1 MYKIYTC
8 QSCGKVLKNKED
20 FAGGEIGN
28 PFCKDCTDE
37 LGYGKTF
44 SNIIGD
50 TKKFLM
56 EQMSVSEE
64 EAEKMAEENVSKIPF
79 WVKRE
84 ELMQN
89 KELLII
95 TDVGSTTTKAVLL
108 KKEDSGFRIIEI
120 YNSPTTVEKP
130 LENVNV
136 GVFNAIKKLEE
147 KSGQKILSDNKG
159 ESGFAFEEN
168 VLYLTTSSAGGGLQ
182 ILVIGLTL
190 FDSASSGERTAYGA
204 GGVILETFAIDD
216 KRTSLEQMQA
226 MNILHPDIILMCGGI
241 DGGAIASL
249 MRLGEILQ
257 LAEPSPKFGEKN
269 KIPLVFAGNVDAQPF
284 ISGLFKDKF
293 ELFLTP
299 NLRPTMKTENLVPA
313 REKIHKLFMNNVM
326 EQAPGY
332 SDLKKKVSDNII
344 PTPLGVIR
352 SLQLISQNLDENVMS
367 VDIGG
372 ATTDVFS
379 NIQGEYFRTVS
390 ANYGLSYSISNV
402 MKDAGFKN
410 IRKWLPE
417 NTDENYIR
425 NYISNKMLYPTFNPT
440 ADFQIAVEQAIA
452 REAISMSKKQHL
464 EMNFNTANIGF
475 LEKVKY
481 RDLEK
486 ITEMFYFEKEKEK
499 HSFHIFDINI
509 LIGAGGVISHTQNKN
524 QAFAVI
530 INGFQP
536 QGITEIWRDKD
547 FITPHLG
554 KLSEVNEKLASELL
568 EKNCFEKLGIYIKV
582 MGKKFKKGHPAME
595 ISCKNETHIIK
606 VNELLFWESDAEE
619 TLEIRMEKGFYLNG
633 VDEHFTLKPGL
644 PILIDT
650 YENTDSERM
659 NQTLKLF
666 NFGNEPQE
674 IESSFQNFMGEKKIE
689 QGEFIHKVELPYAGN
704 ILVEEGQEVNPE
716 TVIGENL
723 FDPPKIYV
731 ISLFDKT
738 YLHLNRDNIKKSLL
752 IKEGEEIKVGKRIA
766 EIGDRSLLDELTFQH
781 YYFES
786 PIRGKVEKINY
797 DSGTIVL
804 REIQD
809 YSTKPKIVNI
819 AKKLNIPPKLTKR
832 YMKKEL
838 NDFVYAGD
846 LLASK
851 IIDATGLSY
860 PLIASTPTTGTI
872 KKIDTI
878 TGKVTIQYEKEPY
891 RKQAGISGKV
901 STLEAGRSASI
912 SYRGFKLKGII
923 GFGAEAYG
931 KVRFINTKDQISNC
945 EFGEIVVIPHKVDIE
960 FLKKAA
966 HLKLKGVIAPSID
979 NSDLVDFIGE
989 EIGVALTG
997 NENVPFPLI
1006 LTEGFGDFAME
1017 DAYWEFF
1024 KQNNGKSVCINGH
1037 TQIRAGVTR
1046 PEIIVN

>member
-1 MYKIYTC
+1 MNKIYTC

-20 FAGGEIGN
+20 FAGEVFGN
-28 PFCKDCTDE
+28 QFCKDCTDD
-37 LGYGKTF
+37 LGFRKTY

-56 EQMSVSEE
+56 EQMSVSDD

-89 KELLII
+89 KDLIVI

-108 KKEDSGFRIIEI
+108 KKDDQKFKLLEI
-120 YNSPTTVEKP
+120 YNSATTVEKP
-130 LENVNV
+130 LENVNI

-147 KSGQKILSDNKG
+147 KSGLKILTQNSG
-159 ESGFAFEEN
+159 EKNLDFTDN

-204 GGVILETFAIDD
+204 GGVILDTFAIDD

-241 DGGAIASL
+241 DGGAVSSL
-249 MRLGEILQ
+249 LRLGEILQ

-269 KIPLVFAGNVDAQPF
+269 KIPLVFAGNIDAQPF
-284 ISGLFKDKF
+284 ISGLFKNKF

-299 NLRPTMKTENLVPA
+299 NLRPTMKEENIIPA
-313 REKIHKLFMNNVM
+313 REKIHRLFMDNVM

-332 SDLKKKVSDNII
+332 SELKKKVSDNII
-344 PTPLGVIR
+344 PTPLGVIH
-352 SLQLISQNLDENVMS
+352 SLQLISQNLNENVMS

-402 MKDAGFKN
+402 LKDAGFES
-410 IRKWLPE
+410 IRKWLPSE
-417 NTDENYIR
+417 FDDDYIR
-425 NYISNKMLYPTFNPT
+425 NYIANKMLYPTFNPT
-440 ADFQIAVEQAIA
+440 DDSQIAIEQAIA
-452 REAISMSKKQHL
+452 TEAIGMSKMQHL
-464 EMNFNTANIGF
+464 KMNFNTSNVGF

-486 ITEMFYFEKEKEK
+486 LMEMFYFEKEKEK

-509 LIGAGGVISHTQNKN
+509 MIGAGGVVSHTQNKN
-524 QAFAVI
+524 QAFAMI
-530 INGFQP
+530 MNGFQP
-536 QGITEIWRDKD
+536 QGITEIWRDRD

-568 EKNCFEKLGIYIKV
+568 ENECFEKLGIYIKV
-582 MGKKFKKGHPAME
+582 MGRKFKPNHPVME
-595 ISCKNETHIIK
+595 ISYKNETHKIK
-606 VNELLFWESDAEE
+606 TNEIFWWESDAEE
-619 TLEIRMEKGFYLNG
+619 TLEIKMEKGFYLNG
-633 VDEHFTLKPGL
+633 EEENYTLKTDL

-650 YENTDSERM
+650 CEKTDVERL
-659 NQTLKLF
+659 NQTLHLCD
-666 NFGNEPQE
+666 FGKEQQA
-674 IESSFQNFMGEKKIE
+674 IESSFCDFMEQKKIE
-689 QGEFIHKVELPYAGN
+689 KGLFEHEVELPYAGN
-704 ILVEEGQEVNPE
+704 ILVTKGQEVSPE
-716 TVIGENL
+716 IVIGENL

-731 ISLFDKT
+731 ISLFDKS
-738 YLHLNRDNIKKSLL
+738 YLHLNQENIKKSLL
-752 IKEGEEIKVGKRIA
+752 IKEGETVKIGTRIA
-766 EIGDRSLLDELTFQH
+766 EIGDRSLIDELTFQH
-781 YYFES
+781 YYYES

-797 DSGTIVL
+797 NSGTIVL

-809 YSTKPKIVNI
+809 YSTKPKVVNV
-819 AKKLNIPPKLTKR
+819 AKKLNIPPKLIKR

-851 IIDATGLSY
+851 IIDATGLTY
-860 PLIASTPTTGTI
+860 PLIASAPTTGTI
-872 KKIDTI
+872 TEINIT
-878 TGKVTIQYEKEPY
+878 TGKVTIQYDKDPY
-891 RKQAGISGKV
+891 HKFAGISGKV
-901 STLEAGRSASI
+901 SKIEPDRNASI
-912 SYRGFKLKGII
+912 SFKGYKLSGII
-923 GFGAEAYG
+923 GFGSEANG
-931 KVRFINTKDQISNC
+931 KLHFIEYKDEIRNC
-945 EFGEIVVIPHKVDIE
+945 EIGEIVVIPEKINLD
-960 FLKKAA
+960 FLKKAS
-966 HLKLKGVIAPSID
+966 HLKVKGIIASSID
-979 NSDLVDFIGE
+979 NSDLVDFTGE

-997 NENVPFPLI
+997 NENIPFPLI
-1006 LTEGFGDFAME
+1006 LTEGFGDFKM
-1017 DAYWEFF
+1017 DKNYHDFF
-1024 KQNNGKSVCINGH
+1024 RQNNGKSVYVNGH

>member
-1 MYKIYTC
+1 MNKVYIC
-8 QSCGKVLKNKED
+8 QSCGKVLKSKED
-20 FAGGEIGN
+20 FAGEIFGN

-37 LGYGKTF
+37 LGFRKTY

-84 ELMQN
+84 ELMQD
-89 KELLII
+89 KELIVI

-108 KKEDSGFRIIEI
+108 KKESSGFKIIEI

-130 LENVNV
+130 QENVNL
-136 GVFNAIKKLEE
+136 GVFNAIRKLEE
-147 KSGQKILSDNKG
+147 KSNLKILNSKAGSSN
-159 ESGFAFEEN
+159 FEFSEN

-204 GGVILETFAIDD
+204 GGVILDTFAIDD
-216 KRTSLEQMQA
+216 KRTSLEQMQE

-241 DGGAIASL
+241 DGGAVSSL
-249 MRLGEILQ
+249 LRLGEILQ
-257 LAEPSPKFGEKN
+257 LADPSPKFGEKN
-269 KIPLVFAGNVDAQPF
+269 KIPLVFAGNIAAQPF
-284 ISGLFKDKF
+284 ISSLFKDRF
-293 ELFLTP
+293 ELYLAP
-299 NLRPTMKTENLVPA
+299 NIRPTMKTENLIPA
-313 REKIHKLFMNNVM
+313 REKIHKLFMDNVM

-332 SDLKKKVSDNII
+332 SELKKKVSDNII

-352 SLQLISQNLDENVMS
+352 SLQLISQNLEENVMS

-402 MKDAGFKN
+402 LKDAEFEN

-417 NTDENYIR
+417 NLDDNYIR

-440 ADFQIAVEQAIA
+440 DDFQIAIEQAIA
-452 REAISMSKKQHL
+452 REAIGMSKKQHL
-464 EMNFNTANIGF
+464 KMNFNTANVGF

-486 ITEMFYFEKEKEK
+486 IMEMFYFEKEKEK

-509 LIGAGGVISHTQNKN
+509 MIGAGGVISHTQNKN
-524 QAFAVI
+524 QAFAMI
-530 INGFQP
+530 IDGFQP

-554 KLSEVNEKLASELL
+554 KLSEVNEKLASQLL
-568 EKNCFEKLGIYIKV
+568 ENDCFEKLGIYIKV
-582 MGKKFKKGHPAME
+582 MGKKFKEGHQVME
-595 ISCKNETHIIK
+595 ISNQNETHKIK
-606 VNELLFWESDAEE
+606 VNELLYWESDAEE

-633 VDEHFTLKPGL
+633 EDEHFTLKTSL

-650 YENTDSERM
+650 CEKTDVERL
-659 NQTLKLF
+659 NQTLNLYDFEKKQ
-666 NFGNEPQE
+666 QE
-674 IESSFQNFMGEKKIE
+674 IESSFQDFMAEKKIE
-689 QGEFIHKVELPYAGN
+689 QGSFVHKVELPYAGN
-704 ILVEEGQEVNPE
+704 ILVSEGQEVTSE

-723 FDPPKIYV
+723 YDPPKIYV

-738 YLHLNRDNIKKSLL
+738 YLHLNEENIKKSLL
-752 IKEGEEIKVGKRIA
+752 IKEGQVVKIGTRIA
-766 EIGDRSLLDELTFQH
+766 EIGDRSLIDELTFQH
-781 YYFES
+781 YFFES
-786 PIRGKVEKINY
+786 PIRGKAEKINY

-809 YSTKPKIVNI
+809 YSTKPKIVNV
-819 AKKLNIPPKLTKR
+819 AKKLNIPPKLIKR

-851 IIDATGLSY
+851 IIDATGLTY
-860 PLIASTPTTGTI
+860 PLIASAPTTGTI
-872 KKIDTI
+872 KEINTT
-878 TGKVTIQYEKEPY
+878 TGKVTIQYDKDPY
-891 RKQAGISGKV
+891 QKFAGISGKV
-901 STLEAGRSASI
+901 SEITAGKSASI
-912 SYRGFKLKGII
+912 SYEGCKLNGII
-923 GFGAEAYG
+923 GFGSEANG
-931 KVRFINTKDQISNC
+931 KLHFIDNMEEIQKCKIGD
-945 EFGEIVVIPHKVDIE
+945 IVVLPKKINID
-960 FLKKAA
+960 FLKKAT
-966 HLKLKGVIAPSID
+966 KLKVNGIIVPSID
-979 NSDLVDFIGE
+979 NADLIDFTGE

-997 NENVPFPLI
+997 NENIPFPLI
-1006 LTEGFGDFAME
+1006 LTEGFGDFEM
-1017 DAYWEFF
+1017 DRYYREFF
-1024 KQNNGKSVCINGH
+1024 QNNNGKSIYINGH

>member
-1 MYKIYTC
+1 MIKVYTC

-20 FAGGEIGN
+20 FAGEIFGN

-37 LGYGKTF
+37 LGFRKTY

-50 TKKFLM
+50 TKNFLI

-89 KELLII
+89 KDLLVI

-108 KKEDSGFRIIEI
+108 KKESSGFKIIEI

-130 LENVNV
+130 LENVNI
-136 GVFNAIKKLEE
+136 GVFNSIRKLEE
-147 KSGQKILSDNKG
+147 KSDLKILTSQA
-159 ESGFAFEEN
+159 ESSNFEFNEN

-204 GGVILETFAIDD
+204 GGVILDTFAIDD
-216 KRTSLEQMQA
+216 KRTSLEQMQE

-241 DGGAIASL
+241 DGGAVSSL
-249 MRLGEILQ
+249 LRLGEILQ
-257 LAEPSPKFGEKN
+257 LAEPSPKFGEK
-269 KIPLVFAGNVDAQPF
+269 KEIPLVFAGNIDAQPF
-284 ISGLFKDKF
+284 ITSLFKDRF
-293 ELFLTP
+293 ELYLAP
-299 NLRPTMKTENLVPA
+299 NLRPTMKTENLFPA
-313 REKIHKLFMNNVM
+313 REKIHKLFMDNVM

-332 SDLKKKVSDNII
+332 SELKKKVSDNII
-344 PTPLGVIR
+344 PTPLGVIH

-372 ATTDVFS
+372 ATTDIFS

-402 MKDAGFKN
+402 MKEAGFESIRNRLPKN
-410 IRKWLPE
+410 I
-417 NTDENYIR
+417 DDNYTR

-440 ADFQIAVEQAIA
+440 ENFQIAIEQAIA
-452 REAISMSKKQHL
+452 KEAIGMSKKQHL
-464 EMNFNTANIGF
+464 KMNFNTANIGF
-475 LEKVKY
+475 LEKVRY

-509 LIGAGGVISHTQNKN
+509 MIGAGGVISHTQNRK
-524 QAFAVI
+524 QAFAMI
-530 INGFQP
+530 IDGFQP

-568 EKNCFEKLGIYIKV
+568 EKDCFEKLGIYIKV
-582 MGKKFKKGHPAME
+582 LGKKFKQDHPVMK
-595 ISCKNETHIIK
+595 ISHRNETKSIK
-606 VNELLFWESDAEE
+606 VNELLFWINDDEQ
-619 TLEIRMEKGFYLNG
+619 TFEIQMEKGFYLNG
-633 VDEHFTLKPGL
+633 TDEHFTLKTAL

-650 YENTDSERM
+650 REKNNFESLNNTL
-659 NQTLKLF
+659 NLF
-666 NFGNEPQE
+666 DFEKEPQK
-674 IESSFQNFMGEKKIE
+674 IESSFRDFIQEKVIE
-689 QGEFIHKVELPYAGN
+689 KGSFIHKVELPYAGN
-704 ILVEEGQEVNPE
+704 ILVSEGQEIFPE

-723 FDPPKIYV
+723 YDPPKIYV

-738 YLHLNRDNIKKSLL
+738 YLHLNEKNIKKSLL
-752 IKEGEEIKVGKRIA
+752 IKEGEEVKIGTRIA
-766 EIGDRSLLDELTFQH
+766 EIGDRSFIDELTFQH
-781 YYFES
+781 YFFES

-809 YSTKPKIVNI
+809 YSYKPKIVNV
-819 AKKLNIPPKLTKR
+819 AKKLNIPPKLIKR

-851 IIDATGLSY
+851 IIDAGGVTY
-860 PLIASTPTTGTI
+860 PLAASVPTTGTI
-872 KKIDTI
+872 KEINTT
-878 TGKVTIQYEKEPY
+878 TGKVTIKYDKDPY
-891 RKQAGISGKV
+891 RKIAGIKGKI
-901 STLEAGRSASI
+901 SEIDPDRSATI
-912 SYRGFKLKGII
+912 YYEGFNLNGII
-923 GFGAEAYG
+923 GFGSEANG
-931 KVRFINTKDQISNC
+931 KLRFIEKSEDITKCGSGD
-945 EFGEIVVIPHKVDIE
+945 IVIIPEKINID
-960 FLKKAA
+960 FLKKAT
-966 HLKLKGVIAPSID
+966 KSKVNGIIAPSID
-979 NSDLVDFIGE
+979 NSDLVDFTGE

-997 NENVPFPLI
+997 NENIPFPLI
-1006 LTEGFGDFAME
+1006 LTEGFGDFEME
-1017 DAYWEFF
+1017 NNYCKFF
-1024 KQNNGKSVCINGH
+1024 QKNNGKSIYINGH